1 MTTIARV
8 RNLAKDWNGKMIFE
22 QVNLQVESEERLAL
36 IGLNG
41 SGKTTLIR
49 ILMGEEHP
57 TEGTVE
63 RMLPLE
69 HWDWMRQ
76 QEDEED
82 MQQERTVLEV
92 ARQGK
97 RELWSLRTV
106 LDHYEQQLN
115 DPDILQFPDRY
126 NEVLEQYG
134 MRMEQYEQLQ
144 GFQWEV
150 EVEKQLTQIGIGKE
164 LWFMPYSSL
173 SDGQKTRVR
182 LAAVLTR
189 DTRLLIL
196 DEPTNHLDIETMEWL
211 EQRLREYTGAL
222 LFVSH
227 DREFVDRLATSIC
240 ELTSAGMTTY
250 RGGYREYRAHK
261 EQELRTQ
268 EAMYKKQ
275 EQQRKALEQ
284 SIRRYRD
291 WFNKA
296 HDAAG
301 EQSEA
306 KITASYYKAKAK
318 KNISRYHAKEKEL
331 ERLEAERVD
340 KPREGDRLHFELEA
354 GEFKGHTLLEFHDV
368 HFRYSLS
375 GETGGSPSISTGE
388 PELFEETKAT
398 QANPAKD
405 DLPLNVNCH
414 QAAQLFAG
422 ISFSVERGDRL
433 AVTGANGTGKTTLL
447 RLMLGQLEPQQGEI
461 RRHPAL
467 QIGYF
472 SQELED
478 LPLELTLL
486 DSLLLLPGMTR
497 TEAQTILGCFLFRR
511 EDVHKVIGTLS
522 MGEQCRTAL
531 IRLYFG
537 GANLL
542 ILDEPTNYLDIAA
555 QEVIESVLQSYSGT
569 IVLVSH
575 DRMLVRKLASRLLL
589 LDGKGQGT
597 LFQGNMEE
605 YEQSILS
612 RQQEH
617 HSGSKEANDERL
629 LLEFKLAQLIA
640 SAEQDHPASA
650 SADRVSTIQSGPEL
664 DIVAADP
671 SAAAPQR
678 SSSPETITPLEQE
691 IKQLRRELE
700 RFNR

>member
-1 MTTIARV
+1 MTTIARI
-8 RNLAKDWNGKMIFE
+8 RNLAKDWKGHMIFE
-22 QVNLQVESEERLAL
+22 QVNLQIESEERLAL

-49 ILMGEEHP
+49 ILMGEEYP

-82 MQQERTVLEV
+82 LQQERTVLEV

-97 RELWSLRTV
+97 HELWSLRAV

-115 DPDILQFPDRY
+115 DPDILQSSDQY
-126 NEVLEQYG
+126 NEMLQQYG
-134 MRMEQYEQLQ
+134 TRMEQYEQLD

-150 EVEKQLTQIGIGKE
+150 DVEKQLTQIGIGEE
-164 LWFMPYSSL
+164 LWAMPYSSL
-173 SDGQKTRVR
+173 SGGQKTRVR

-227 DREFVDRLATSIC
+227 DREFVDRLATSVC
-240 ELTSAGMTTY
+240 ELTSSGMTTY
-250 RGGYREYRAHK
+250 KGGYREYRQHK

-275 EQQRKALEQ
+275 EQQRKALEE

-301 EQSEA
+301 EQNEV

-318 KNISRYHAKEKEL
+318 KNISRYHAKEKAL

-340 KPREGDRLHFELEA
+340 KPRAGDQLHFELEA
-354 GEFKGHTLLEFHDV
+354 GEFKGRTLLEFKGV
-368 HFRYSLS
+368 HFDYDLNRNVADCEIPSKPIEQMMLPNDS
-375 GETGGSPSISTGE
+375 QHSHSPHNSAGAE
-388 PELFEETKAT
+388 
-398 QANPAKD
+398 
-405 DLPLNVNCH
+405 
-414 QAAQLFAG
+414 LFAG
-422 ISFSVERGDRL
+422 ISFHLERGDRL

-447 RLMLGQLEPQQGEI
+447 RLMLGQLEPRQGEI
-461 RRHPAL
+461 HRHPAL

-472 SQELED
+472 SQELES
-478 LPLELTLL
+478 LPTELTLL

-522 MGEQCRTAL
+522 MGEKCRAAL

-542 ILDEPTNYLDIAA
+542 VLDEPTNYLDIAA

-575 DRMLVRKLASRLLL
+575 DRMLVRRLATRLLM

-597 LFQGNMEE
+597 LFHGNMDE
-605 YEQSILS
+605 YEQSVQ
-612 RQQEH
+612 RKQQEER
-617 HSGSKEANDERL
+617 SGGKQADDERL
-629 LLEFKLAQLIA
+629 LLELRLAQLMA
-640 SAEQDHPASA
+640 SAEK
-650 SADRVSTIQSGPEL
+650 
-664 DIVAADP
+664 DP
-671 SAAAPQR
+671 SLTGSAAGRLTAEHSDSQR
-678 SSSPETITPLEQE
+678 GANTANQSTGQAEYLPSIDSSLSLVQE
-691 IKQLRRELE
+691 IRQLRRELE